1 MTTVSY
7 DREGDVPYIA
17 LAPEGPETEGTEVHP
32 GIVPMFNGEH
42 PVGIEILPARSWSLA
57 LLRGQLNK
65 AWAR

>member
-17 LAPEGPETEGTEVHP
+17 LAPEGPETERKEVHP

-42 PVGIEILPARSWSLA
+42 PVGIAILLA
-57 LLRGQLNK
+57 SKIVEPG
-65 AWAR
+65 AFAEGAE